1 MTADKINVD
10 ATIKQ
15 VKSLLTTEEGLS
27 PALKASLE
35 TLLLLVTILLN
46 RLGLNSKN
54 SSKPPSTD
62 PNRTKTPRCTSGRKP
77 GGQHGHAGTTL
88 QPVPDPDEI
97 NIILIDRSA
106 IPPDQYRDAG
116 YESRQVIDLDIG
128 KFVTEWQAQVLED
141 SRGKRY
147 VAPFPEGVTRSVQY
161 GIGVKVNS
169 VYMSQ
174 HQLIPYNRIEDHFQE
189 QLQIPVSNGSIGNF
203 NKEAYDRLERFDQWL
218 RKQLASSSIVHAD
231 ETGINIGGVR
241 SWLHNASNDK
251 YTCFYP
257 HPKRGSVAMDEM
269 GILPEFQG
277 VMCHDHWKPY
287 YKYGATHAL
296 CNAHHLRELE
306 RAREQDGQQWAEQ
319 MSVLLKKI
327 NKVTHEAGGRLEI
340 TVSEHYRKRYR
351 DLLQEAEKECPAPDE
366 TNRKG
371 RRGKVPRSKSRNLLE
386 RLRDFEGDVL
396 RFMDDKTVPFSN
408 NQAENDLRMTKVQQK
423 ISGCFRSMDGAK
435 IFCRIRGYLSTCRKH
450 GVTATKALRLLFEG
464 KSPHFMIVEQVP

>member
-1 MTADKINVD
+1 MTVDKINVD
-10 ATIKQ
+10 STIKQ
-15 VKSLLTTEEGLS
+15 VKDLLATEEGLS

-46 RLGLNSKN
+46 RLGINSKN
-54 SSKPPSTD
+54 SSKPPSAD
-62 PNRTKTPRCTSGRKP
+62 PNRTRTPRVASGRKP
-77 GGQHGHAGTTL
+77 GGQPGHTGTTL

-97 NIILIDRSA
+97 NLIPIDRST
-106 IPPDQYRDAG
+106 IPPGQYRDVG

-141 SRGKRY
+141 GQGKRY
-147 VAPFPEGVTRSVQY
+147 VAPFPEGVTRPVQY

-218 RKQLASSSIVHAD
+218 RKQLASSPIIHAD
-231 ETGINIGGVR
+231 ETGINIGGIR
-241 SWLHNASNDK
+241 SWLHNASNGK

-257 HPKRGSVAMDEM
+257 HVKRGSEAMDEI

-277 VMCHDHWKPY
+277 ILCHDHWKPY
-287 YKYGATHAL
+287 YKYGVSHAL

-306 RAREQDGQQWAEQ
+306 RASEQDGQQWAEQ
-319 MSVLLKKI
+319 MSVLLKEI
-327 NKVTHEAGGRLEI
+327 NKATHEAGGRLEI
-340 TVSEHYRKRYR
+340 SVSEHYRKRYR
-351 DLLQEAEKECPAPDE
+351 DLLHEAEKECPAPDE

-386 RLRDFEGDVL
+386 RLRDFESDVL
-396 RFMDDKTVPFSN
+396 RFMDDKKVPFSN

-435 IFCRIRGYLSTCRKH
+435 IFCRIRSYLSTCRKH
-450 GVTATKALRLLFEG
+450 GVSATVALRLLFEG
-464 KSPHFMIVEQVP
+464 KSPDFMVAE